1 MSRKIKD
8 YQFIQ
13 KLQELSSVQEIWL
26 FGSRARNDHQE
37 RSDIDLAILLKQ
49 DDQSSR
55 LAIAQIIHEAD
66 TLLAIDI
73 TYLNDKLD
81 PSFER
86 LLNKDKI
93 LVYRNDS

>member
-1 MSRKIKD
+1 VSRKIKD

-13 KLQELSSVQEIWL
+13 KLQKLSCIQEIWL

-49 DDQSSR
+49 DDQSNR
-55 LAIAQIIHEAD
+55 LAIAHIIHEAD